1 MKIVLI
7 CSAIRCKRK
16 QPCHRGALIH
26 FVPTPSNLLIY
37 EDDYNLKMIEN
48 VELSRSNSMDIIPF
62 LNMIHKKKYKTYPMG
77 LQIYN

>member
-48 VELSRSNSMDIIPF
+48 VELSRSNSMHIF
-62 LNMIHKKKYKTYPMG
+62 NMIHKKKYKSYAMG